1 MMIIMRPMIYLTQG
15 MNVQTIVGPQG
26 EHDDDI
32 VVSSGDTVTVKLT
45 TDGNTAATEEFFV
58 NVIAGR
64 DAGVWLHLLRIGI

>member
-1 MMIIMRPMIYLTQG
+1 MLIIMRPMIYLTQG

-26 EHDDDI
+26 ESDADL
-32 VVSSGDTVTVKLT
+32 VVSSGDSVTVRLT
-45 TDGNTAATEEFFV
+45 TDGKTAATEEFFV

>member
-1 MMIIMRPMIYLTQG
+1 

-26 EHDDDI
+26 ESDAAI

-58 NVIAGR
+58 NVIAGK
-64 DAGVWLHLLRIGI
+64 DAGAWLHFLRIGILNKIIK

>member
-1 MMIIMRPMIYLTQG
+1 
-15 MNVQTIVGPQG
+15 MNILGKIAGLPS
-26 EHDDDI
+26 ESNADI

>member
-1 MMIIMRPMIYLTQG
+1 
-15 MNVQTIVGPQG
+15 MNILETIAGVQS
-26 EHDDDI
+26 ESNADI

>member
-1 MMIIMRPMIYLTQG
+1 
-15 MNVQTIVGPQG
+15 MNILGKIAGLPS
-26 EHDDDI
+26 ESNADI
-32 VVSSGDTVTVKLT
+32 VASSGDTVTVKLT

>member
-1 MMIIMRPMIYLTQG
+1 
-15 MNVQTIVGPQG
+15 MNILGQIAGLPS
-26 EHDDDI
+26 ESNADI